1 MKEPILI
8 VSGDFVTTGGMDR
21 ANLALADH
29 LARRGDPV
37 HLVAHRADGQ
47 LTGRPNVALH
57 RVRKWF
63 GSYLLGEP
71 FLRRAGMSWARRITA
86 QGGRVVV
93 NGGNCPVGDVNWVH
107 YVHAAHAP
115 VHRAGV
121 FRGAKSRWA
130 HRSALEA
137 ERLAL
142 GRARLIITNSEL
154 TRRQVLEHFGPR
166 EERVRTVYYGIDP
179 NRFQPSDAG
188 RRADVRTRMGWPADR
203 PLAVFIGAL
212 GDRRKG
218 FDTLF
223 ESWRQLCSASSW
235 DADLVVIGAGAEL
248 SLWRRRAEDA
258 GLGGR
263 IHFLGFRR
271 DVPELLPACDVLVAP
286 ARYEAY
292 GLGVHEALC
301 CGLPAVVSRSSGVAE
316 RYPPALEDLLLDDPE
331 NAGGL
336 AALLRTWHERYE
348 TYRGATTALAEE
360 LRRYTW
366 DHMAERIVRLM
377 NDGDE

>member
-1 MKEPILI
+1 MNKPVLI

-29 LARRGDPV
+29 LARRGAPV
-37 HLVAHRADGQ
+37 HLVAHRADGR

-71 FLRRAGMSWARRITA
+71 FLRKAGMSWARRVTA
-86 QGGRVVV
+86 QGGRVIV
-93 NGGNCPVGDVNWVH
+93 NGGNCPAGDVNWVH

-115 VHRAGV
+115 VNRCGLLRGV
-121 FRGAKSRWA
+121 KTRWT
-130 HRSALEA
+130 HRSALKA

-142 GRARLIITNSEL
+142 DRARLVLTNSEL
-154 TRRQVLEHFGPR
+154 TRRHVLEHFGQP
-166 EERVRTVYYGIDP
+166 EERVRTVYYGVDP
-179 NRFQPSDAG
+179 ARFQPWG
-188 RRADVRTRMGWPADR
+188 QERRMETRGRMGWPADR
-203 PLAVFIGAL
+203 PLAVFVGAL

-223 ESWRQLCSASSW
+223 AAWELLCSSSSW

-248 SLWRRRAEDA
+248 PQWRQRARDA

-263 IHFLGFRR
+263 IHFLGFRQ

-301 CGLPAVVSRSSGVAE
+301 SGLPAVVSRSSGVAE
-316 RYPPALEDLLLDDPE
+316 RYPPALHDLLLDDPE
-331 NAGGL
+331 DAGAL
-336 AALLRTWHERYE
+336 ATLLRTWRGRNDS
-348 TYRGATTALAEE
+348 YREATSTLAEE
-360 LRRYTW
+360 LRGYTW
-366 DHMAERIVRLM
+366 DHMAEEIVRLM
-377 NDGDE
+377 DECG